1 MGNLILTI
9 KTLIERY
16 IYNLYQQYLQDNNIL
31 LVKKAE
37 IKGVIDKMYSENSKA
52 IKQYVRTTLKHDMG
66 QDYPSG
72 SIENILLDIFQD
84 REANI
89 LKLSNIIDDYQ
100 ETNYM
105 EIEKSIND
113 NRLGLSIKFDGS
125 FCMIG
130 DNTNTDR
137 DTDRDINTACANQ
150 DQICRYR
157 YLYSINGMIINE
169 AFDAI
174 SSIREIV
181 ANNNQV
187 VIGLYRLL
195 DDRNN

>member
-1 MGNLILTI
+1 MGNLILSI

-52 IKQYVRTTLKHDMG
+52 IKQYVRTTLKDDMG

-105 EIEKSIND
+105 EIEKSIID

-130 DNTNTDR
+130 GNT
-137 DTDRDINTACANQ
+137 DTDRDRNTACANQ
-150 DQICRYR
+150 DIICRYR

-169 AFDAI
+169 ACNAI
-174 SSIREIV
+174 SSIKEIV

-195 DDRNN
+195 DDKNN

>member
-52 IKQYVRTTLKHDMG
+52 IKQYVRTTLKDEMG

-84 REANI
+84 RDVNI
-89 LKLSNIIDDYQ
+89 AKLTKIIDDYQ
-100 ETNYM
+100 KNNYL
-105 EIEKSIND
+105 EIEKPIQD
-113 NRLGLSIKFDGS
+113 NQLGMSIKFDGS
-125 FCMIG
+125 FCQIG
-130 DNTNTDR
+130 LVKDSFPDK
-137 DTDRDINTACANQ
+137 DIIEKYT
-150 DQICRYR
+150 
-157 YLYSINGMIINE
+157 YLYSIDDYILNE
-169 AFDAI
+169 QDDVVNCI
-174 SSIREIV
+174 KNIV
-181 ANNNQV
+181 ANNSKVN
-187 VIGLYRLL
+187 IGIYKLIEL
-195 DDRNN
+195 D

>member
-31 LVKKAE
+31 LVKKGE

-52 IKQYVRTTLKHDMG
+52 IKQYVRTSLKDEMG

-89 LKLSNIIDDYQ
+89 LKLSSIIDHYQ

-105 EIEKSIND
+105 EIEKSIID

-125 FCMIG
+125 FCIIG
-130 DNTNTDR
+130 GTTDTDTNTDI
-137 DTDRDINTACANQ
+137 DSADP
-150 DQICRYR
+150 DQICCYR
-157 YLYSINGMIINE
+157 YLYSINGIIINE
-169 AFDAI
+169 ACDAI

-187 VIGLYRLL
+187 IIGVYRLL
-195 DDRNN
+195 DDKK

>member
-1 MGNLILTI
+1 MGNLILNI

-16 IYNLYQQYLQDNNIL
+16 IYNLYQKYLQDNNIL

-52 IKQYVRTTLKHDMG
+52 IKQYVRTTLKDEMG

-105 EIEKSIND
+105 EIEKSIID

-130 DNTNTDR
+130 GNRDTNTDI
-137 DTDRDINTACANQ
+137 DTACANL
-150 DQICRYR
+150 DQISRYR

-169 AFDAI
+169 ACDAI

-187 VIGLYRLL
+187 VIGVYQLL
-195 DDRNN
+195 DDKN

>member
-16 IYNLYQQYLQDNNIL
+16 IYKLYQQYLQDNNIL

-37 IKGVIDKMYSENSKA
+37 IKGVIDKMYCENSKA
-52 IKQYVRTTLKHDMG
+52 IKQYVRSTLKDDMG

-105 EIEKSIND
+105 EIEKSIID

-125 FCMIG
+125 FCIIG
-130 DNTNTDR
+130 GTTDTNTDI
-137 DTDRDINTACANQ
+137 DSADP

-157 YLYSINGMIINE
+157 YLYSINGIIINE
-169 AFDAI
+169 ACDAI

-187 VIGLYRLL
+187 IIGVYRLL
-195 DDRNN
+195 DDKN

>member
-1 MGNLILTI
+1 MGNLILSI

-52 IKQYVRTTLKHDMG
+52 IKQYIRTTLKDEMG

-84 REANI
+84 RDANI
-89 LKLSNIIDDYQ
+89 LKLSSIIDDYQ

-105 EIEKSIND
+105 EIEKSIID

-130 DNTNTDR
+130 GNTDR
-137 DTDRDINTACANQ
+137 DNRDTDINTACHNL
-150 DQICRYR
+150 DQISRYR

-169 AFDAI
+169 ACDAI
-174 SSIREIV
+174 TSIREIV

-187 VIGLYRLL
+187 VIGLYQLL

>member
-52 IKQYVRTTLKHDMG
+52 IKQYVRTTLKDEMR

-105 EIEKSIND
+105 EIEKSIID

-130 DNTNTDR
+130 STGDR
-137 DTDRDINTACANQ
+137 DRDRDGDCPNPDIMS
-150 DQICRYR
+150 RYR

-169 AFDAI
+169 ACDAI

>member
-130 DNTNTDR
+130 DNT
-137 DTDRDINTACANQ
+137 DTDRDSANQ

-181 ANNNQV
+181 ANSNQV